1 MISTFQKKAIA
12 TASITICV
20 GHLEHQRSNPAL
32 SIQDS
37 ITCRIES
44 TIRWVRD
51 KPYAGEAIADLFR
64 DNLEKS
70 APAAQV
76 AAAAVSSECNQLS
89 WLRSRTALAF
99 S

>member
-1 MISTFQKKAIA
+1 VISNLKKKAIA
-12 TASITICV
+12 TTSIVICV
-20 GHLEHQRSNPAL
+20 DLLEHQSSNPAL

-37 ITCRIES
+37 IACRIKS
-44 TIRWVRD
+44 AINRVWD

-76 AAAAVSSECNQLS
+76 TSVAVSSECNQLS
-89 WLRSRTALAF
+89 WLRS
-99 S
+99 